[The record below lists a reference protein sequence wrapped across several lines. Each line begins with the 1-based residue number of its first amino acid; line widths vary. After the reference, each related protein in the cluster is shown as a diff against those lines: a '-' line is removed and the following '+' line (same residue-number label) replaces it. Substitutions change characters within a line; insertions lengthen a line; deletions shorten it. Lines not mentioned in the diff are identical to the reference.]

1 MSEVE
6 NQVEQAEQPAGPS
19 LSLADLLIV
28 VQAIQIGAG
37 RGAYKA
43 EEFTQIGGAF
53 ERVVAFLE
61 ASGAIVRSDSTQAS
75 AEAPADSE
83 SNEA

>member
-19 LSLADLLIV
+19 LSLADLLTA
-28 VQAIQIGAG
+28 VQAIQLGAG

-61 ASGAIVRSDSTQAS
+61 ASGAIVRSDATTQTTTDVP
-75 AEAPADSE
+75 ETE
-83 SNEA
+83 GNEA